1 MADVLLPPVVF
12 FFFLQDTIL
21 GRKHTDQVSLSCDIY
36 LETEQIRMFN
46 PLLLVFLGQ
55 NLPLVGGN
63 VELAGV
69 GVADCI
75 TSTL

>member
-12 FFFLQDTIL
+12 FFFYRT

-46 PLLLVFLGQ
+46 PLLLIFLGQ
-55 NLPLVGGN
+55 NLPLVGEN
-63 VELAGV
+63 VDLAGV